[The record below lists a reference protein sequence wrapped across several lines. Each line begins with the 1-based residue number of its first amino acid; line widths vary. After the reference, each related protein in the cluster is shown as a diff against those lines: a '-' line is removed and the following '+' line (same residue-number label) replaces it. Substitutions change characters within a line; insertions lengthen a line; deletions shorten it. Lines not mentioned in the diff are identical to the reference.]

1 MVVKQEVSWR
11 ICIISKC
18 SHAFKNLS
26 LLFRNINIINIIIKK
41 STCNLM
47 LVSNLKFCRLLKLK
61 LRIYNCAKNEL

>member
-26 LLFRNINIINIIIKK
+26 LLFRNIINIIIKK
-41 STCNLM
+41 STCNSM
-47 LVSNLKFCRLLKLK
+47 LVSNLKFWRLLKLK